1 MQDVRWAWPLG
12 EASHYT
18 LFTMNHTHVTHHT
31 SLLMSPNA
39 PSIIIAK

>member
-18 LFTMNHTHVTHHT
+18 LFTMNHTHFTHHT
-31 SLLMSPNA
+31 SLLNVPQC
-39 PSIIIAK
+39 SIIIAK